1 METQSKADSR
11 LRRIELSLR
20 ADERFAVPLS
30 DGYSVYSAL
39 LALLQSSD
47 EATSARVHDSDIGG
61 LHNSGLRGP
70 FGNADRSH
78 HKLVR
83 PNTEYSL
90 SLGITDPQDEA
101 IFEAL
106 VSSLVLADESLEL
119 THGTLHLDSFESENA
134 GHEDLLS
141 HASTFDNPSI
151 EMQFRT
157 STCIEE
163 AGSVTTMFPTRTAV
177 FSSLLGKWNNTAPET
192 LELDVDRETLASSVI
207 EKPDARS
214 YQTHSV
220 LVNRVGDSDG
230 NPQPIFKQGFSG
242 NCTYEFKDASDSVQN
257 AVTTLALF
265 AEYSGIGSAVARGCG
280 NISVEVRNR

>member
-1 METQSKADSR
+1 MGNQSNTPSQ
-11 LRRIELSLR
+11 LRQIELSLR
-20 ADERFAVPLS
+20 ADERFAVPQS

-47 EATSARVHDSDIGG
+47 ETTSARIHNSNIGG
-61 LHNSGLRGP
+61 LHNSGLHGA
-70 FGNADRSH
+70 FGESNRSH

-90 SLGITDPQDEA
+90 SIGITDPEDEA

-106 VSSLVLADESLEL
+106 VNALVLADESLEL
-119 THGTLHLDSFESENA
+119 THGSLRLDSFESKNTE
-134 GHEDLLS
+134 HEKLLS
-141 HASTFDNPSI
+141 RSATFDNPSI
-151 EMQFRT
+151 EMTFRT

-163 AGSVTTMFPTRTAV
+163 AGTVTTMFPTRTAV
-177 FSSLLGKWNNTAPET
+177 FSSLLGKWNNTAPEE
-192 LELDVDRETLASSVI
+192 LKLDVDRETLAASVI

-220 LVNRVGDSDG
+220 LVNRVDGSDG

-242 NCTYEFKDASDSVQN
+242 NCTYEFKNASDSVRN

-265 AEYSGIGSAVARGCG
+265 AEYSGVGSAVARGCG
-280 NISVEVRNR
+280 DVSIEVNDR